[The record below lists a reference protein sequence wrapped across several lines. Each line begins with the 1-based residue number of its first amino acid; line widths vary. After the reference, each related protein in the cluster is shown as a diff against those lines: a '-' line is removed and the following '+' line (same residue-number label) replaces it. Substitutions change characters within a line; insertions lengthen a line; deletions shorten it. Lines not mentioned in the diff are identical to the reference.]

1 MGLFNDILS
10 QLEQNI
16 SKNNSSKEIIADI
29 VSTTLH
35 TMVHPDQ
42 INVHDN
48 NLNIKANPTIK
59 MAIMLNKEKILKKLK
74 EANIDIKTIT

>member
-10 QLEQNI
+10 QLEQKI
-16 SKNNSSKEIIADI
+16 SKNNSAKEIIADI

-35 TMVHPDQ
+35 TTVHPDQ
-42 INVHDN
+42 INVHDF
-48 NLNIKANPTIK
+48 NLSIKANPTIK
-59 MAIMLNKEKILKKLK
+59 MAMMLNKEKILKKLQ